1 MTERLV
7 LTYGAGAACLSALV
21 FALCAMGLA
30 RTPVLVAAAVLVAL
44 GFALRPVRPGK
55 FEAARLSRSWLLF
68 FGLIAVPFAALYLV
82 NAAAPEISP
91 DGSVYHLGL
100 VRRYLNHHGFYRL
113 TTSLY
118 ANLTQG
124 TDMLFLVGYA
134 VGQHSAAALV
144 HLTFLFAL
152 PAAMIAYSRRFGFG
166 TAGVIGALL
175 VFVAP
180 VVGIDGSS
188 AYVDVALSFAG
199 FACFYALEI
208 WGEGRR
214 AVGLLVVAGLL
225 AGFCFATKY
234 TGAVAIV
241 YAVAYVAWRGRSWRS
256 VGAMVL
262 PALAIALPWLAKNW
276 IIVDNPLS
284 PFFNRLFPN
293 PYIHISFEDEYRQA
307 LRHFNGATIG
317 WATPLELTV
326 RGGLLQGTLGPTFLI
341 APLGLAALRDP
352 RGRRILAAAALF
364 AAPWFANIGTRFLI
378 PALPFIA
385 LAMAIP
391 LARWPKA
398 AVAVAAA
405 NAILCWP
412 AVLNTYCAPYAWRL
426 SRFPVAAALR
436 VTPKRQFIETYAPE
450 VRFADLIQ
458 DHVPPDGVVYTAQ
471 PVMES
476 YTDRTILLD
485 YAAALNERIRD
496 TLAAAI
502 RPAMQPSERVV
513 FRFEAQDARGFR
525 LIATGSADNWTIHEI
540 EPPAARVS
548 ASPNPW
554 DAQLAGDH
562 LLATSW
568 RAWQPVRP
576 GASLE
581 ADLARTL
588 RIDSVS
594 LRTRPGDPSP
604 ALQLALRAPSGEW
617 KAVAS
622 RVGVER
628 GLATPGL
635 RSEAMREIR
644 RCGVTHLL
652 IHDQEPLG
660 PDFRAHLAEWQV
672 RFIASAEPV
681 RLYEILPAKMIDT
694 SREVRNNTR

>member
-1 MTERLV
+1 VSERLV
-7 LTYGAGAACLSALV
+7 LSFGAGAACLSALV
-21 FALCAMGLA
+21 FVLCATGLA
-30 RTPVLVAAAVLVAL
+30 RTPILIAAAVLVAA

-55 FEAARLSRSWLLF
+55 FEAPRLSRGWLTF
-68 FGLIAVPFAALYLV
+68 FGAIAVPFAVLYLV

-91 DGSVYHLGL
+91 DGSGYHLGL

-134 VGQHSAAALV
+134 VGRHSAAALI
-144 HLTFLFAL
+144 HFAFLLAL
-152 PAAMIAYSRRFGFG
+152 PAAMIAYSRRFGFA

-208 WGEGRR
+208 WGEDRR
-214 AVGLLVVAGLL
+214 GSALLVVAGLL

-234 TGAVAIV
+234 TGVVAIA

-256 VGAMVL
+256 LGAIVL
-262 PALAIALPWLAKNW
+262 PALAMALPWLAKNW

-284 PFFNRLFPN
+284 PFFNRVFPN

-307 LRHFNGATIG
+307 MRHFNGATIG

-326 RGGLLQGTLGPTFLI
+326 RGGLLQGTLGPALMM

-352 RGRRILAAAALF
+352 RGRRIAAAAVLF
-364 AAPWFANIGTRFLI
+364 AVPWLANIGTRFLI

-385 LAMAIP
+385 LAMALP

-398 AVAVAAA
+398 AAALAAA

-436 VTPKRQFIETYAPE
+436 ITPERQFIETYAPE
-450 VRFADLIQ
+450 VRFAGLIQ
-458 DHVPPDGVVYTAQ
+458 DHVPPNGVVYTAQ
-471 PVMES
+471 PIMES

-496 TLAAAI
+496 LLATAI
-502 RPAMQPSERVV
+502 RPSMQPSERVV
-513 FRFEAQDARGFR
+513 FRFGPQDARGVR
-525 LIATGSADNWTIHEI
+525 LVANGPADNWTIHEI

-554 DAQLAGDH
+554 DAPLASDH

-568 RAWQPVRP
+568 RAWQRVRP
-576 GASLE
+576 GDRFE
-581 ADLARTL
+581 ADFEKTL

-594 LRTRPGDPSP
+594 LRTRPGDPLP
-604 ALQLALRAPSGEW
+604 VLQLALRAPWGEW
-617 KAVAS
+617 RFVAS
-622 RVGVER
+622 RMGVER
-628 GLATPGL
+628 GLTAPDL
-635 RSEAMREIR
+635 RGEAMREIR

-660 PDFRAHLAEWQV
+660 PDFRAHQAEWQV
-672 RFIASAEPV
+672 RFIAAADPV